1 MYTMK
6 KKERKKD
13 KKLRKKKVFKTVQQN
28 IIATEPTGY
37 FASYYTPPT
46 IRSRD
51 YSEPRVIPTYNPYDM
66 FGLESAYPLV
76 ASDAFIIQ
84 VPQQRI
90 EPTRLR
96 NMDRQTFNMARDI
109 VPQHSPSQI
118 PQEPMPVPELA
129 TEPKPKKTRGP
140 YKKKVKIPES

>member
-1 MYTMK
+1 M

-13 KKLRKKKVFKTVQQN
+13 KKLRKKKVFKNIQQN
-28 IIATEPTGY
+28 IAVSSSPGY
-37 FASYYTPPT
+37 FASHYTPAS

-66 FGLESAYPLV
+66 FGLESAYPHV

-84 VPQQRI
+84 VPQLRI
-90 EPTRLR
+90 EPTRLQHSE
-96 NMDRQTFNMARDI
+96 RQAFNMARDV

-118 PQEPMPVPELA
+118 PEQVPAE
-129 TEPKPKKTRGP
+129 EPKPKKTRGP
-140 YKKKVKIPES
+140 YKKKVKIVES